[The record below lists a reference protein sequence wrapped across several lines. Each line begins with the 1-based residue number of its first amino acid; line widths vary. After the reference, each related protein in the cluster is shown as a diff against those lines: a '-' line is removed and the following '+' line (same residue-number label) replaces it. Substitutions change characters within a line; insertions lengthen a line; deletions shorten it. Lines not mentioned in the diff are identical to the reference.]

1 MKKIGVVILAV
12 LCVGMTCLGFFF
24 VKRNADSNQNKDV
37 ELTEVEKLITKD
49 LSKNYPA
56 TPREV
61 VKLYNRIITC
71 YYEQD
76 YTDEQ
81 LDQLADQAWC
91 LFDEELQEN
100 NPKDQYLMSVELDIA
115 NYEQRERYIAQSD
128 VCDSQD
134 VLYKTI
140 DGDEIAY
147 VNASYFVREG
157 STYDKSYQQYVLRQ
171 DAQDRWK
178 ILVFYQIAEPS
189 EEEE

>member
-1 MKKIGVVILAV
+1 MKKIGIVILAV
-12 LCVGMTCLGFFF
+12 LCVGMICLGFFF

-71 YYEQD
+71 YYEHD

-81 LDQLADQAWC
+81 LSQLADQAWE
-91 LFDEELQEN
+91 LFDEELQKN
-100 NPKDQYLMSVELDIA
+100 NPKEQYLASVQMDIA